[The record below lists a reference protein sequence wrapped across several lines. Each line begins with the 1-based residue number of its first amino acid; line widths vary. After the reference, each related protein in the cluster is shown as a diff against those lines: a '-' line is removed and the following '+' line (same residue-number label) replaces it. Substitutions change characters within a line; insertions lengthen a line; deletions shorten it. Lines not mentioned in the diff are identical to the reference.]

1 MKNMNQE
8 TSECSASFSE
18 EDFKSFTEKLKLA
31 RLESNYQIDILS
43 KKSGLMIFLISRK
56 LHAGMSWNMQVCQ
69 STYYT
74 HPVPTC
80 RNPLRLT
87 SL

>member
-1 MKNMNQE
+1 MNQE

-31 RLESNYQIDILS
+31 RLESNYQINILS

-56 LHAGMSWNMQVCQ
+56 LHAGMSWNMQVC
-69 STYYT
+69 
-74 HPVPTC
+74 HRV
-80 RNPLRLT
+80 LT
-87 SL
+87 RHIQCLHVGIH

>member
-1 MKNMNQE
+1 MNQE

-56 LHAGMSWNMQVCQ
+56 LHAGMSE
-69 STYYT
+69 YLL
-74 HPVPTC
+74 H
-80 RNPLRLT
+80 T
-87 SL
+87 SSAYM